1 MTAASLDR
9 PEVAEYLAAV
19 RAALAD
25 VPAAERDDLV
35 AEVEASLIEAADETA
50 EPIVARL
57 GSPEQFAAELRNAAG
72 LDRPAAPA
80 ARESKLALRLRT
92 LSARIAAH
100 PAVGA
105 ARRLG
110 GELAPIWWVA
120 RAYLAVGLV
129 AYVLDTAWSTRY
141 PVLPAIGSSEIGLAL
156 IALAVAFSVWFGLQ
170 ARRHGAPFP
179 RLATVLNLVLVV
191 AAVPVAVEVTSA
203 AAQQGPVAI
212 ADTPLPTPVVPGLV
226 SNGVPVD
233 NVYPYSRDGKL
244 LHDVLLYDGAG
255 RPLEIPGNRALD
267 VDRRF
272 VVTNGNRPLFN
283 AFPIRYYEP
292 GTRRVARPNAAPYI
306 ELPLLLTPPLP
317 GTEGD

>member
-9 PEVAEYLAAV
+9 PEVAEYMAAV

-25 VPAAERDDLV
+25 VPAAERDDLI
-35 AEVEASLIEAADETA
+35 AEVEASLVEAAEETA
-50 EPIVARL
+50 GPIEARL
-57 GSPEQFAAELRNAAG
+57 GPPEQFAAELRHAAG
-72 LDRPAAPA
+72 LDRMAAPA

-120 RAYLAVGLV
+120 RAYLAVGLI

-141 PVLPAIGSSEIGLAL
+141 PVVPSIGSSEIGLVL
-156 IALAVAFSVWFGLQ
+156 ITLAVAFSVWAGLQ

-179 RLATVLNLVLVV
+179 RLATVLNLVLLV
-191 AAVPVAVEVTSA
+191 AAVPVAVEVANA
-203 AAQQGPVAI
+203 AVQDAPVAT
-212 ADTPLPTPVVPGLV
+212 AYAPTPVVPGLV

-255 RPLEIPGNRALD
+255 RPLEIPGNRGLD
-267 VDRRF
+267 IDRRF

-292 GTRRVARPNAAPYI
+292 GTRQVARPNAAPYV
-306 ELPLLLTPPLP
+306 ELPLVLTPPLP
-317 GTEGD
+317 GTAGD